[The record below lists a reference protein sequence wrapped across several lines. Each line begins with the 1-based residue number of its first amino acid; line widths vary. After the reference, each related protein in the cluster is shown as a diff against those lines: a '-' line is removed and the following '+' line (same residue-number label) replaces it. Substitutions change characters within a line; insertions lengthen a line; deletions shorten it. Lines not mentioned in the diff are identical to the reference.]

1 MARCRFVSHD
11 VFDSA
16 GAISLHDE
24 FRNNESS
31 FCALYA
37 FCGKKPLLK
46 EQRWNLLTLIGFR
59 FFFLYL
65 AVFSLATQISGSL
78 FLIPFVS
85 YRGMGPLWPM
95 RHITEWVG
103 AHLLGIEGPLAYAAN
118 SGETVFFWA
127 QTFWVLILAITG
139 TIAWS
144 ALDRRRENYLTL
156 HKWFRLFVRFAL
168 AASMFEYGMTKIIP
182 VQFAKPALNTLVT
195 PVGNLSISNLL
206 WTSIGAAPAY
216 EIFTGFAEMIGG
228 TLLLLPRTTTLGALI
243 CLADMS
249 QVFVLNMTYDIGLK
263 QISFHLIVLSLFLL
277 AREFRRLRDF
287 FFFPDRN
294 VGRAA
299 EPPLFKNAAW
309 NRAAVILQVAFGV
322 YLIGVQ
328 AYANRTYWYAAGD
341 RSPRSP
347 LYGIW
352 KVDELS
358 IDGEAR
364 SPFLADYD
372 RQWRRV
378 IFDTPDKMAFQRLDD
393 SFARYNASVDI
404 YGNTIA
410 LTKPNS
416 KWRANFSYQRPST
429 DRLILDG
436 EMDGHNIHV
445 QTELVDFD
453 TFRLLNS
460 GFRWVRPED

>member
-1 MARCRFVSHD
+1 MSSRASPICVASSSQATHWMTCWYCPFGSCTPPQSACHSRIGGTWPVVVSFRMMYLTPLVRFRCTTS
-11 VFDSA
+11 S
-16 GAISLHDE
+16 E
-24 FRNNESS
+24 TNESS

-37 FCGKKPLLK
+37 FCGKKPLLN

-65 AVFSLATQISGSL
+65 ALFCLATQISGSL
-78 FLIPFVS
+78 FLTPFVS

-95 RHITEWVG
+95 RQVTEWVA
-103 AHLLGIEGPLAYAAN
+103 AHIFGIEGPPAYAAN
-118 SGETVFFWA
+118 SAETVFFWV
-127 QTFWVLILAITG
+127 QTFWVLLLAITG

-228 TLLLLPRTTTLGALI
+228 ILLLLQRTTTLGAMI

-263 QISFHLIVLSLFLL
+263 QISFHLILLSLFLL
-277 AREFRRLRDF
+277 APEFRRLRDF

-294 VGRAA
+294 VGRAS

-328 AYANRTYWYAAGD
+328 AYANWTYRYAAGD
-341 RSPRSP
+341 GSPRSP

-378 IFDTPDKMAFQRLDD
+378 IFDTPDKGAFQRLDD
-393 SFARYNASVDI
+393 SFARYNASV
-404 YGNTIA
+404 
-410 LTKPNS
+410 
-416 KWRANFSYQRPST
+416 
-429 DRLILDG
+429 
-436 EMDGHNIHV
+436 V
-445 QTELVDFD
+445 
-453 TFRLLNS
+453 
-460 GFRWVRPED
+460 